1 MLKLGLTGSI
11 GMGKTETA
19 KMFRALDIPVFDAD
33 ATVHRLYGVG
43 GKAVAPVE
51 AAFPG
56 VTRDGAVDRE
66 RLGEM
71 VLSDPQAIARLE
83 AIVHPLVRD
92 EQKSFLAEA
101 EAAGADIVVLDIPLL
116 FETGGEDRVDRI
128 VVVSAPAAVQRTRV
142 LERPGMTPDKFEA
155 ILEQQVPDVD
165 KRARADFII
174 ETDKGLDDALCQV
187 KAVVDSLRASMAA
200 HGEPR

>member
-19 KMFRALDIPVFDAD
+19 NMVRALDIPVFDAD
-33 ATVHRLYGVG
+33 ATVHQLYGVG

-174 ETDKGLDDALCQV
+174 ETDKGLDDALRQV